1 MLNSAALALEYDLS
15 GIDVKRRS
23 TTETTATRA
32 GNGRGTPAETRWRCS
47 VVPLMEAPA
56 YR

>member
-32 GNGRGTPAETRWRCS
+32 GNGRGTPAVTRWRCS